1 MARIQNRVVR
11 IRRMDQQGGTGT
23 SVLQSAA
30 GIGEEGTGKNESG
43 ELSTSEAMEYKLVS
57 SRKLSGFSGDDNAC
71 DLFAPVCR
79 PAAREHSGTA

>member
-43 ELSTSEAMEYKLVS
+43 ELSTSEAMEYKL
-57 SRKLSGFSGDDNAC
+57 GQ
-71 DLFAPVCR
+71 
-79 PAAREHSGTA
+79 